1 MTLRVAQLDEIHLV
15 VFIPAF
21 YDFQIAS
28 YDLYPIMANYDQ
40 LGHENQEFKIAT
52 RAKYVLLIKR
62 SIPGFVP
69 TPYDH
74 PGQSYII
81 VQLAPN

>member
-1 MTLRVAQLDEIHLV
+1 MFDIKVAQLDEIHLV

-52 RAKYVLLIKR
+52 RAKYVL
-62 SIPGFVP
+62 
-69 TPYDH
+69 
-74 PGQSYII
+74 
-81 VQLAPN
+81 